1 MTDAP
6 RIGVAPTSAPSAG
19 GATVFDVDQVSVY
32 YGAYRAVRDVS
43 LEVRQHQITAFIG
56 PSGCG
61 KSTMLRCFNR
71 MNDLIDTARVGGD
84 IRYHGV
90 DLYDPA
96 GKPVEVRRRIG
107 RVVGWEERRGGKG
120 WGGTGGSR

>member
-71 MNDLIDTARVGGD
+71 MNDLIDTARVEGD

-90 DLYDPA
+90 ALYDPA
-96 GKPVEVRRRIG
+96 VNPAEVGRRMGVVVKKPNPFPKSISQHRAYRP
-107 RVVGWEERRGGKG
+107 
-120 WGGTGGSR
+120 